1 MARKRINLKA
11 KGTNAERD
19 LVHKFHALGWSC
31 IRVAGSGSTRYPAPD
46 VLAGNGHRRI
56 AIEAKVCSGTRK
68 YFSAE
73 DIEQLMVFAVNFGCE
88 FWLAV
93 KFSRSEWAFF
103 HPEDLKSTKTAF
115 VASVELKDRIG
126 MTLNE
131 LVGGVVEEVNDGVLD
146 GIVDENDDV
155 MEDGA
160 GKDVFG

>member
-11 KGTNAERD
+11 KGTKAERD

-56 AIEAKVCSGTRK
+56 AIEAKVCAGTRK

-73 DIEQLMVFAVNFGCE
+73 DIEQIMVFARNFGCE

-93 KFSRSEWAFF
+93 KFGALDWAFF
-103 HPEDLKSTKTAF
+103 HPEDLESTKTAF
-115 VASVELKDRIG
+115 VASVELKERIG
-126 MTLNE
+126 MSIRE
-131 LVGGVVEEVNDGVLD
+131 LVGADMESGSM
-146 GIVDENDDV
+146 DE
-155 MEDGA
+155 
-160 GKDVFG
+160 